1 MGKLSPFVS
10 RVPDSTRV
18 HSQAIRLQ
26 NERRTQGSEI
36 VSMGIDAPTVLA
48 TLNGPVKA
56 SGRSWP
62 EFQSDDF
69 RAESRLAGVV
79 AEE

>member
-62 EFQSDDF
+62 SSSDTTF
-69 RAESRLAGVV
+69 VPKAGLPG
-79 AEE
+79 